1 MASQSAMWR
10 VGWRS
15 VMAHKVRF
23 GLTVIAVVL
32 GTAFVAGSLMFTS
45 ALSATFDQ
53 ALNKAF
59 YNIDAVVKG
68 NQQPISQED
77 LDRTRALPEVS
88 TVFVHDTT
96 SVVIAK
102 AGEDSPLPTGGMQTS
117 VGVWY
122 EAAPDSD
129 EAVVDT
135 VTLQSGAA
143 PEGENQVAIPES
155 QKAML
160 GLDVGDEL
168 IAVSANGQ
176 FTYTISGTY
185 TGEGVGEPGI
195 KLLMAEPA
203 FLGRYDAGGIS
214 TLLVRSDELSDTATV
229 DLLKQNFP
237 ALEVRTGTQFADDVT
252 GSFKESMAFVTYFL
266 VAFGLIA
273 LVVGTFIIA
282 NTFSMLVAQRTKEFA
297 LLRALGISRGQLRRS
312 VTFEAIIVGISGSLL
327 GVLGGIGLV
336 AAIRALMSA
345 MGVELSGM
353 GFGVTP
359 RSVIVPLVLGVLVTV
374 ISAWAPARRASAVH
388 PVEAMR
394 QGSGANERL
403 KMRTI
408 GGAVLL
414 LAGIAFALAGVLLDQ
429 EPTKTRAIL
438 VGVGAFAAILGVFF
452 ASAAAS
458 IPIVGGIGKVVGA
471 PFGSVGRLAQ
481 TNARRTPKRTATTAF
496 ALTLGVA
503 LVTLISMFS
512 ATLDNSIRD
521 LSENEIKVD
530 YILMG
535 PGTGELP
542 LPEDAIEKVK
552 EVPGVANVSELSY
565 ALATLEEPPAQPMM
579 QSPTGFL
586 STMDGNIAD
595 VFVMEGVQGDTDLSQ
610 PDRMVV
616 SEEVA
621 KQRNWQIGQRVP
633 LFNGNGVPI
642 GDIELSGTFAAS
654 KVASPITASQS
665 TFNDKFATTAVVA
678 MFVNGDGSRSKE
690 ELRNDLEQAVAGSL
704 YVRVQTPEEFA
715 DQQAGMVKNIMN
727 ILYGLLGLAV
737 IIAVIG
743 IINTLALNVIERRQE
758 IGMLRAVGIHKRQLR
773 GMITLES
780 VQIALYGALLGVALG
795 VGIGTAFLK
804 VLASQGLDALTVP
817 TTQILWVLL
826 GAAIVG
832 VIAALWPAQR
842 AASTPPLEAMVD

>member
-1 MASQSAMWR
+1 MWR

-23 GLTVIAVVL
+23 GLTVMAVVL

-59 YNIDAVVKG
+59 YNIDAVAKAG
-68 NQQPISQED
+68 SQPITQED
-77 LDRTRALPEVS
+77 LARVRELPEV
-88 TVFVHDTT
+88 TTAYVHDTT

-102 AGEDSPLPTGGMQTS
+102 EGERSALQTGAMQTS

-122 EAAPDSD
+122 EDSSKSD

-135 VTLQSGAA
+135 VTLYSGAA
-143 PEGENQVAIPES
+143 PQGDAEVALPES
-155 QKAML
+155 QMAML
-160 GLDVGDEL
+160 GVNVGDRI
-168 IAVSANGQ
+168 IAVSSSGQ

-185 TGEGVGEPGI
+185 TDSGIGEPGVE
-195 KLLMAEPA
+195 LLMAEPA
-203 FLGRYDAGGIS
+203 YLERYEPGGIS
-214 TLLVRSDELSDTATV
+214 TMLVRSDPLDDQAMV
-229 DLLKQNFP
+229 DLLKQQFP
-237 ALEVRTGTQFADDVT
+237 GMDVRTGTQFADDVT

-297 LLRALGISRGQLRRS
+297 LLRALGISKGQLRRS
-312 VTFEAIIVGISGSLL
+312 VTFEAIIVGVVGSLL

-336 AAIRALMSA
+336 AGIRAIMSA
-345 MGVELSGM
+345 AGLELSGM
-353 GFGVTP
+353 GLGVTP
-359 RSVIVPLVLGVLVTV
+359 RSVVVPLILGVVVTV
-374 ISAWAPARRASAVH
+374 ISAWAPARKASSVH

-394 QGSGANERL
+394 QGSGAVDRL
-403 KMRTI
+403 KVRT
-408 GGAVLL
+408 GVGVVLL
-414 LAGIAFALAGVLLDQ
+414 LLGIVFSVSGVLFDDQ
-429 EPTKTRAIL
+429 PTKTRASL
-438 VGVGAFAAILGVFF
+438 VGIGALASVLGVFF

-458 IPIVGGIGKVVGA
+458 IPLVGLIGKALGA

-503 LVTLISMFS
+503 LVTLIGMFS

-521 LSENEIKVD
+521 ISENELKVD

-542 LPEDAIEKVK
+542 LPQDVIDRVK
-552 EVPGVANVSELSY
+552 GVEGVGNVSETSY
-565 ALATLEEPPAQPMM
+565 AIASLGQPPSSVAGQNPG
-579 QSPTGFL
+579 SFL
-586 STMDGNIAD
+586 STMSGNAAD
-595 VFVMEGVQGDTDLSQ
+595 VYNVDGVDGSLDLSE
-610 PDRMVV
+610 PNRLVV
-616 SEEVA
+616 RKDIAQE
-621 KQRNWQIGQRVP
+621 RNWQLGQKIP
-633 LFNGNGVPI
+633 LFNANGAPI
-642 GDIELSGTFAAS
+642 AEVEVSGMFDAA
-654 KVASPITASQS
+654 KAMNPITVSQA
-665 TFNDKFATTAVVA
+665 TFDGKFATTSVVA
-678 MFVNGDGSRSKE
+678 LFVNGDGSKSPE
-690 ELRNDLEQAVAGSL
+690 ELRQSLEQAVEGSL

-715 DQQAGMVKNIMN
+715 DAQASLVKNMMN

-737 IIAVIG
+737 IIAIIG

-758 IGMLRAVGIHKRQLR
+758 IGMLRAVGMHRKQVR

-780 VQIALYGALLGVALG
+780 VQIALYGAVIGILLGL
-795 VGIGTAFLK
+795 GIGTAFLK
-804 VLASQGLDALTVP
+804 VLASQGLDSLALP
-817 TTQILWVLL
+817 TAEIIWVLI

-832 VIAALWPAQR
+832 VLAAVWPAQR